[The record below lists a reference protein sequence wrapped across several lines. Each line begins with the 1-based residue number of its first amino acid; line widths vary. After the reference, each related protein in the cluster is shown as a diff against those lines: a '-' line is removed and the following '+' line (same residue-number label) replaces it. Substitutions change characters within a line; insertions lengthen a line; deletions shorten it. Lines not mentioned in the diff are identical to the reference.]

1 MWNCSLGPLLF
12 SIIINDHAIINY
24 AHLFSDDTTFVTK
37 GKNINL
43 LLEVANNSLELA

>member
-1 MWNCSLGPLLF
+1 MPC
-12 SIIINDHAIINY
+12 IINYASTIINY

-43 LLEVANNSLELA
+43 LLEEANNSLELA